1 MTITQRLVSLFSLLA
16 MSLIVQVIISSSVI
30 SGFQSRFEYVQVN
43 AIPSIRD
50 LNKSISATNQLGIA
64 LYRHQSMMDSAKQPA
79 AEQRIDQL
87 MLDIFATSE
96 EQSSGTAQ
104 INVAVNQMDQATQ
117 QNAVLLEQSASSAN
131 ELPAVYPGS
140 AVTRRGP
147 ADSPDRFAPI
157 ASPSLS
163 PAGEYPDLRMRRK
176 PARTSRPTAVAL
188 YAAPR
193 QPGAAAYS
201 GNST

>member
-1 MTITQRLVSLFSLLA
+1 M
-16 MSLIVQVIISSSVI
+16 
-30 SGFQSRFEYVQVN
+30 
-43 AIPSIRD
+43 IPSIRD
-50 LNKSISATNQLGIA
+50 LNKSISTTNQLGIA

-104 INVAVNQMDQATQ
+104 INIAVNQMDQATQ

-147 ADSPDRFAPI
+147 ADSPDRFDPI

-176 PARTSRPTAVAL
+176 TARTSRPTAVAL

-193 QPGAAAYS
+193 QPGAATYS